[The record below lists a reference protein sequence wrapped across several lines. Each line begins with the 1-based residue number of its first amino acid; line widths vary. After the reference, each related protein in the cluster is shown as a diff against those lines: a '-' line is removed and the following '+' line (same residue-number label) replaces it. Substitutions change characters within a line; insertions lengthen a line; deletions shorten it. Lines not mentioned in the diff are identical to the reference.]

1 MNFMEYVCRGIVRS
15 EDAIGRLNKNVVK
28 LAKCNNKLAT
38 TVALLGIAAMM
49 SATVICANIKDIERL
64 EKQNADLKTQVKDL
78 AGEVK
83 ELKEQKG
90 A

>member
-1 MNFMEYVCRGIVRS
+1 MNHFMEYVCRGIVRS

-28 LAKCNNKLAT
+28 LAKCTRNLNSSVGCVLVAGLMLAS
-38 TVALLGIAAMM
+38 V
-49 SATVICANIKDIERL
+49 VYANAKDIETL
-64 EKQNADLKTQVKDL
+64 QKQVKDL
-78 AGEVK
+78 TNEVE

>member
-1 MNFMEYVCRGIVRS
+1 MNFMEFACRGIVRS

-28 LAKCNNKLAT
+28 LAKCTRSNSKHIVMLA
-38 TVALLGIAAMM
+38 VAGLMF
-49 SATVICANIKDIERL
+49 ATVIYANAKDVE
-64 EKQNADLKTQVKDL
+64 DLQKQVKDL
-78 AGEVK
+78 KNEVE